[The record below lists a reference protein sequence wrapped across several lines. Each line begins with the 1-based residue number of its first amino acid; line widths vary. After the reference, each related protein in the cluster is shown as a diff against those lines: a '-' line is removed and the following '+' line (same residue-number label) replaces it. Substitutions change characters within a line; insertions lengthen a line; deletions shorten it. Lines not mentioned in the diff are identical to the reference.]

1 MERERLACER
11 NKEEAKAL
19 APRFDRSR
27 SSDDKSRPRIEFAA
41 GAASPSFRRDYQ
53 SVSVVRTDPIFIFL
67 ALPLEAAI
75 NVPVVV
81 VGVVPS
87 VV

>member
-1 MERERLACER
+1 
-11 NKEEAKAL
+11 
-19 APRFDRSR
+19 
-27 SSDDKSRPRIEFAA
+27 
-41 GAASPSFRRDYQ
+41 
-53 SVSVVRTDPIFIFL
+53 VRTDPIFIFL